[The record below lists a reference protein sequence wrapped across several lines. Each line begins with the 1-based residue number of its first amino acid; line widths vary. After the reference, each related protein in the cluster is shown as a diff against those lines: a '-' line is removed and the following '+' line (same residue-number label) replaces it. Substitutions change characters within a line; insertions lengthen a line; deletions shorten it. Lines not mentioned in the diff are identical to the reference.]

1 MMLLADVETAI
12 DGDETTVE
20 NADSAETTLDE
31 TI

>member
-1 MMLLADVETAI
+1 MLLADVETAI

-20 NADSAETTLDE
+20 TVDSAETTLDE